1 MPIGGIG
8 SNAMCNSNVKVT
20 FGGVG
25 ASGRKEDDVDADLTM
40 SIGLSMAFG
49 AVRDVLSR
57 VRDRQ
62 GFEGVDAARDVRES
76 VSATGDDSASVDDA
90 TATTR

>member
-20 FGGVG
+20 FERGGG
-25 ASGRKEDDVDADLTM
+25 SGKEDAAEEVAM
-40 SIGLSMAFG
+40 PIGLSVAFG
-49 AVRDVLSR
+49 AVRDVLSG
-57 VRDRQ
+57 VRDRE
-62 GFEGVDAARDVRES
+62 GFEGFHAPCDVRES